1 MKIICVGHNY
11 EAHNQELN
19 FSEKSPVLFIKPDTA
34 LLRDNNPFYIP
45 DFSNDIHY
53 EVELVVRITRLVK
66 NISERFANR
75 CYQEI
80 GLGVDFTARD
90 LQNNFKA
97 KGLPWEICK
106 GFDYSAPIS
115 HQFISKEEFEN
126 LKNIRFYLKKNG
138 IVVQKGNSAEMI
150 YSFDRIIAEA
160 SKYFTLK
167 IGDLIF
173 TGTPVGVGSVAP
185 GDHLQGWIEDR
196 LMFDFFVK

>member
-19 FSEKSPVLFIKPDTA
+19 FSEQSPVLFIKPDTA
-34 LLRDNNPFYIP
+34 LLRNNNPFYIP
-45 DFSNDIHY
+45 DFSHNVHY
-53 EVELVVRITRLVK
+53 ETELVLRITRLAK

-75 CYQEI
+75 CYDTV
-80 GLGVDFTARD
+80 GLGIDFTARD
-90 LQNNFKA
+90 LQDNFKT

-106 GFDYSAPIS
+106 GFDCSAPIS
-115 HQFISKEEFEN
+115 TQFIP
-126 LKNIRFYLKKNG
+126 KNEIEDLNNIHFSLKKNG
-138 IVVQKGNSAEMI
+138 IRVQEGNSADMM

-173 TGTPVGVGSVAP
+173 TGTPKGVGPVAP

-196 LMFDFFVK
+196 LMFDFYVK